1 MTFVFV
7 ILLGVSPRILQPKV
21 RENCLDVEERIARI
35 TDIKRTRVDLFNATR
50 GSNATR
56 ESRMEAVLW
65 VAICKFDCKIEGG
78 FVRDWVVG
86 KYIQRPTNTT
96 KPSDWVK
103 YEGTDKIPYMI
114 KEVVPSDLDC
124 HLPKKIYFD
133 IEKFKDELHKF
144 GITCDVYRQSWR
156 YVLLIDKDEKTGP
169 FTMDLIEPHIA
180 LTHDRID
187 FDVNNLYLEKS
198 YTREI
203 GMRVDIQELP
213 YSISLESIVK
223 NIKEKKFRVLRPI
236 DSLLQERINKMKNIR
251 NWTQSGKPFSI
262 VPSPHSHIISVV
274 VPLPSSSDLYQDLA
288 TKMQVIGGGIQI
300 KSIEQIRNPR
310 LEGLYEFMKTNIAG
324 QCPQSNPK
332 ERCLFHGTNTDAIQG
347 ITDYGFDDR
356 YFSSSGRWGHGA
368 YFADDPRKSHGYTN
382 LNPQDQT
389 HVMFYAKVLL
399 GIQSVQNTDNA
410 SLNAAPIGYHS
421 VQGTGGQY
429 EEYIVY
435 RYGQALPYLKVTY
448 TA

>member
-1 MTFVFV
+1 MIFVFV

-21 RENCLDVEERIARI
+21 REKCLDVEERIARI

-203 GMRVDIQELP
+203 GMMVDIQELP

-236 DSLLQERINKMKNIR
+236 DSLLQDRINKMKNIR
-251 NWTQSGKPFSI
+251 NWTQSGEPFSI

-324 QCPQSNPK
+324 QCPQSNSK
-332 ERCLFHGTNTDAIQG
+332 ERYLFHGTKTDAVQG

-356 YFSSSGRWGHGA
+356 YFSSSGRWG
-368 YFADDPRKSHGYTN
+368 K
-382 LNPQDQT
+382 
-389 HVMFYAKVLL
+389 
-399 GIQSVQNTDNA
+399 
-410 SLNAAPIGYHS
+410 
-421 VQGTGGQY
+421 
-429 EEYIVY
+429 
-435 RYGQALPYLKVTY
+435 
-448 TA
+448 